1 MNNYEELL
9 WMRNV
14 DDLQSKK
21 YFGMLKR
28 LKYLKYHMW
37 ALLES
42 FKNIYSVWMPFGYW
56 MLNADVELNPIPQPK
71 VCVCEY

>member
-42 FKNIYSVWMPFGYW
+42 FKNINTVYECH
-56 MLNADVELNPIPQPK
+56 LDTE
-71 VCVCEY
+71 C